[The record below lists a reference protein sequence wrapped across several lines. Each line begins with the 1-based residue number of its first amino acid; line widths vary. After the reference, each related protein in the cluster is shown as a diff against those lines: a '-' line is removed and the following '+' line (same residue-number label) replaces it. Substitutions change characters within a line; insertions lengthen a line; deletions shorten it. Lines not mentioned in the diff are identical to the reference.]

1 MTPCVSPASGLII
14 RYWRHDHLGG
24 CPAFAQDQHLLDR
37 IFEEHH
43 HAMSRLKQRKAKL
56 IEKID
61 AIQDEHMLDA
71 VEKTLA
77 GSSHYS
83 LSPDQ
88 QDQLQ
93 ESLARYL
100 SGEAKTYSPEEA
112 ITKARKAARG

>member
-1 MTPCVSPASGLII
+1 
-14 RYWRHDHLGG
+14 
-24 CPAFAQDQHLLDR
+24 
-37 IFEEHH
+37 
-43 HAMSRLKQRKAKL
+43 MSRLKQRKAHL
-56 IEKID
+56 IEKIE
-61 AIQDEHMLDA
+61 AIQDEHLLDA

-77 GSSHYS
+77 GNSHYS